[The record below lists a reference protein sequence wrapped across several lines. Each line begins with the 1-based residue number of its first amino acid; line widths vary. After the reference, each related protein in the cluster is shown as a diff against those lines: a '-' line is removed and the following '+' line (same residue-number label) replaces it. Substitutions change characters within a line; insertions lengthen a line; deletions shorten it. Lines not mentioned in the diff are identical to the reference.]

1 MRWWLG
7 LVFAMIAALTAL
19 AVAQVFINRS
29 ENEFRERAE
38 DLAIGNAVASADA
51 ITRAVRRGDL
61 DRAIN
66 VIADRRRLALFVF
79 DEDGALITSDRSH
92 RTEYAAVPQRNVAV
106 RSALESRRYLET
118 FDDGRSIVIALPLRT
133 KDTGAL
139 LAYAQRPEIAA
150 ELGIVRENIVEAA
163 LWAVGVG
170 AVVGFLV
177 AMLIAARLRRITAAA
192 AAIEKGNFERQLKPR
207 FRDELGSLAYSV
219 DRMRE
224 HLQRSFE
231 ALESERDR
239 LQRLLGRLHEG
250 VLTVDRDLNVEFA
263 NPAAARLLGRDSLD
277 EGEPL
282 PDPWPQFSLHRLVSG
297 LFLPDAPMAQ
307 ARIGPT
313 EEQVIAITG
322 IPAGAGSHT
331 AILVLTDVT
340 EAEQR
345 ERAEREFITN
355 AAHELRTPVAAIQSS
370 VEVLQSGAKDVPG
383 ERDRFLEAIERQSA
397 RLGRLAHSLL
407 VLARAQRQEE
417 APRLQP
423 IELKPLLDDVAGGL
437 QAEEGVEVVVDCPTG
452 LMALADHDLADQ
464 ILTNLAANAA
474 RYTKEGRIEFSAKAV
489 SGQAVAIEVRDTG
502 PGIPSHQQSR
512 VYERFYRGQSRDSE
526 GFGLGLSI
534 VRQAVRAIGGTIE
547 LESTPSKGTLAR
559 VTLSAAKVEAA

>member
-7 LVFAMIAALTAL
+7 LAFAMIAALTAL

-29 ENEFRERAE
+29 ETEFRERAE

-51 ITRAVRRGDL
+51 VTRAVRRGDL
-61 DRAIN
+61 DRAIG

-79 DEDGALITSDRSH
+79 DEDGMLITPDRSH
-92 RTEYAAVPQRNVAV
+92 RTEYFAVPQRNVAV
-106 RSALESRRYLET
+106 RSALESRRYIET
-118 FDDGRSIVIALPLRT
+118 FGDGRSIVIALPLRT
-133 KDTGAL
+133 KDTSAL

-150 ELGIVRENIVEAA
+150 ELGIVREKIVEAA

-170 AVVGFLV
+170 AVAGFLV
-177 AMLIAARLRRITAAA
+177 AMLIAARLCRITAAA
-192 AAIEKGNFERQLKPR
+192 AAIEQGNFERQLKPR
-207 FRDELGSLAYSV
+207 FRDELGSLAFSV

-224 HLQRSFE
+224 RLQQSFQ

-239 LQRLLGRLHEG
+239 LQRLLGRLQEG
-250 VLTVDRDLNVEFA
+250 VLTVDRELRIEYA
-263 NPAAARLLGRDSLD
+263 NPAAARLLDKEALED
-277 EGEPL
+277 GEPL
-282 PDPWPQFSLHRLVSG
+282 PDPWPQFSLQRLASG
-297 LFLPDAPMAQ
+297 LFVPDAPLAQ
-307 ARIGPT
+307 ARISPT
-313 EEQVIAITG
+313 EAQVIAITG
-322 IPAGAGSHT
+322 IPAGVGSQS
-331 AILVLTDVT
+331 AVLVLTDVT

-370 VEVLQSGAKDVPG
+370 VEVLQSGAKEKPA

-407 VLARAQRQEE
+407 VLARAQRPDE
-417 APRLQP
+417 APRLRP
-423 IELKPLLDDVAGGL
+423 VELLPLLEEVADGL
-437 QAEEGVEVVVDCPTG
+437 GTEEGVEVVVDCPSG

-464 ILTNLAANAA
+464 ILTNLAANAV
-474 RYTKEGRIEFSAKAV
+474 RYTKEGMIEFSAKPV

-502 PGIPSHQQSR
+502 PGILPHQQSR
-512 VYERFYRGQSRDSE
+512 VYERFYRGQSRDSD

-547 LESTPSKGTLAR
+547 LDSIPGEGTVAR